1 MLTTHNINNENL
13 FEVIKCEVI
22 AIENELKLLD
32 KGVFFAPELYVG
44 FRIAKSI
51 YLHRQRIFNS
61 ANVKWN
67 REVKLGKDGP
77 SDIVF
82 EFGDKNCLVIELKL
96 RDTFDKY
103 HADILKQERLVTKD
117 KCANYFKYFCVLLDS
132 FTKQNDERIDK
143 LYKVHDLVKIGHYP
157 FPTNQDWYKTQV
169 FCNLN
174 LIQIN

>member
-1 MLTTHNINNENL
+1 MNEKIL
-13 FEVIKCEVI
+13 FEIIKIEVI

-51 YLHRQRIFNS
+51 YLHRQIIFN
-61 ANVKWN
+61 ADNVRWN

-103 HADILKQERLVTKD
+103 NADILKQERLVTNEEDTK
-117 KCANYFKYFCVLLDS
+117 YFKYFCVLLDS
-132 FTKQNDERIDK
+132 FTEQNDERIDK
-143 LYKVHDLVKIGHYP
+143 LDKAHNLVKIGHYP
-157 FPTNQDWYKTQV
+157 FPTKQDWYTT
-169 FCNLN
+169 
-174 LIQIN
+174 LIPQGIINN